1 MAGSNSSRASRSGTA
16 AGMRDSIKKA
26 VTEMMVL
33 FLLRQKPMYVYE
45 MSQEMSR
52 LTGGVYTFNTLYL
65 AIYRLQEHGHIAEAG
80 KQEADNRIRVYFKLT
95 DAGQPGGGRRR
106 VYGIPAGG
114 RRRALG
120 RRPPAPPAADG
131 RRWLSGF
138 CAAGGHCGV
147 LFCDQRC
154 GHY

>member
-1 MAGSNSSRASRSGTA
+1 MAESNPTRASRSGTA

-95 DAGQPGGGRRR
+95 DAGQRYLDELLPTYREMIG
-106 VYGIPAGG
+106 
-114 RRRALG
+114 ALD
-120 RRPPAPPAADG
+120 ALLAQDG
-131 RRWLSGF
+131 KL
-138 CAAGGHCGV
+138 
-147 LFCDQRC
+147 
-154 GHY
+154 YKEE

>member
-1 MAGSNSSRASRSGTA
+1 MAGSNPTRTSRSGTA

-26 VTEMMVL
+26 FTEMMVL

-95 DAGQPGGGRRR
+95 DAGQRYLDELLPTYREMIG
-106 VYGIPAGG
+106 
-114 RRRALG
+114 ALD
-120 RRPPAPPAADG
+120 ALLAQDG
-131 RRWLSGF
+131 KL
-138 CAAGGHCGV
+138 
-147 LFCDQRC
+147 
-154 GHY
+154 YKEE

>member
-1 MAGSNSSRASRSGTA
+1 MAESNSSRASRSGTA

-80 KQEADNRIRVYFKLT
+80 KQEADNRIRVYFKLA
-95 DAGQPGGGRRR
+95 DAGQRYLDELLPTYREMIG
-106 VYGIPAGG
+106 
-114 RRRALG
+114 ALD
-120 RRPPAPPAADG
+120 ALLAQDG
-131 RRWLSGF
+131 KL
-138 CAAGGHCGV
+138 
-147 LFCDQRC
+147 
-154 GHY
+154 YKEE

>member
-1 MAGSNSSRASRSGTA
+1 MAESNSSRASRSGTA

-45 MSQEMSR
+45 MSQKMSR

-95 DAGQPGGGRRR
+95 DAGQRYLDELLPTYREMIG
-106 VYGIPAGG
+106 
-114 RRRALG
+114 ALD
-120 RRPPAPPAADG
+120 ALLAQDG
-131 RRWLSGF
+131 KL
-138 CAAGGHCGV
+138 
-147 LFCDQRC
+147 
-154 GHY
+154 YKEE

>member
-1 MAGSNSSRASRSGTA
+1 MAGSNSPRASRSGTV

-33 FLLRQKPMYVYE
+33 FLLRQKPMCVYE

-80 KQEADNRIRVYFKLT
+80 
-95 DAGQPGGGRRR
+95 
-106 VYGIPAGG
+106 
-114 RRRALG
+114 
-120 RRPPAPPAADG
+120 
-131 RRWLSGF
+131 
-138 CAAGGHCGV
+138 
-147 LFCDQRC
+147 
-154 GHY
+154 

>member
-1 MAGSNSSRASRSGTA
+1 MAESNSPRASRSGTA

-26 VTEMMVL
+26 VTEMMFL

-95 DAGQPGGGRRR
+95 DAGQRYLDELLPTYREMIG
-106 VYGIPAGG
+106 
-114 RRRALG
+114 ALD
-120 RRPPAPPAADG
+120 ALLAQDG
-131 RRWLSGF
+131 RL
-138 CAAGGHCGV
+138 
-147 LFCDQRC
+147 
-154 GHY
+154 YKEE

>member
-1 MAGSNSSRASRSGTA
+1 MAESNPTRTSRSGTA

-95 DAGQPGGGRRR
+95 DAGQRYLDELLPTYREMIG
-106 VYGIPAGG
+106 
-114 RRRALG
+114 ALD
-120 RRPPAPPAADG
+120 ALLAQDG
-131 RRWLSGF
+131 RL
-138 CAAGGHCGV
+138 
-147 LFCDQRC
+147 
-154 GHY
+154 YKEE

>member
-1 MAGSNSSRASRSGTA
+1 MAGSNPTRASRSGTA

-95 DAGQPGGGRRR
+95 DAGQRYLDELLPTYREMIG
-106 VYGIPAGG
+106 
-114 RRRALG
+114 ALD
-120 RRPPAPPAADG
+120 ALLAQDG
-131 RRWLSGF
+131 RL
-138 CAAGGHCGV
+138 
-147 LFCDQRC
+147 
-154 GHY
+154 YKEE

>member
-1 MAGSNSSRASRSGTA
+1 MAGSNSPRASRSGTV

-95 DAGQPGGGRRR
+95 DAGAAVSGRAAAHLPRDD
-106 VYGIPAGG
+106 
-114 RRRALG
+114 RRAGCLAGAG
-120 RRPPAPPAADG
+120 RQIVQ
-131 RRWLSGF
+131 
-138 CAAGGHCGV
+138 GGMTMYE
-147 LFCDQRC
+147 RK
-154 GHY
+154 